1 MNKKPKILIVGH
13 GRHGKDT
20 VAEYICKHT
29 NYKAIASSL
38 AAAEIFIFDVLKD
51 KYNYKSF
58 EECFED
64 RSNHRS
70 EWYDLICDY
79 NKNDKSRLAKDIMKT
94 NDIYTGMRD
103 DSEIEECLKNNIF
116 DYVIGVYDPRK
127 PLEPLTSFNI
137 DIFKV
142 SDIIICNNKGLEE
155 LEENVKLV
163 LNGVLN
169 NLENER

>member
-1 MNKKPKILIVGH
+1 MIKKPKILIVGH

-20 VAEYICKHT
+20 VAEFICKYT

-38 AAAEIFIFDVLKD
+38 AAAEIFIFEELKN
-51 KYNYKSF
+51 KYNYKTF

-70 EWYDLICDY
+70 EWYDLICGY
-79 NKNDKSRLAKDIMKT
+79 NKNDKARLAKDIMKT

-103 DSEIEECLKNNIF
+103 DLEIQECLKNNIF

-127 PLEPLTSFNI
+127 PLEPNSSFNI
-137 DIFKV
+137 DIFNV
-142 SDIIICNNKGLEE
+142 SDIIICNNKDLSNLED
-155 LEENVKLV
+155 NVKLV
-163 LNGVLN
+163 LNGILN
-169 NLENER
+169 N